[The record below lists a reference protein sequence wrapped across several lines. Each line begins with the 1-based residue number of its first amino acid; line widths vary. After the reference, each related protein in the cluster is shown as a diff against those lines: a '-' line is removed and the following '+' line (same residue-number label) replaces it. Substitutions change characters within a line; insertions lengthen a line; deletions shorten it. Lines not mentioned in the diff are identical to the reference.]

1 MAWPEVARRI
11 EAAVFKE
18 ADRAALAM
26 ERKAVQLVPKGAS
39 EPGLDK
45 SIHGKATREGFIIR
59 ARAVCQN
66 QHGAYIEFGTGPA
79 AGHAQYMPPKG
90 VLRQWIRRV
99 LGIGDEKAIDEAEA
113 AIRWKIYHKGTRP
126 QPFMKPA
133 FDHVAKQWKGRL
145 AAAVKEAIRG

>member
-1 MAWPEVARRI
+1 MAWPEVAARI
-11 EAAVFKE
+11 EDKVFRE
-18 ADRAALAM
+18 ADKASLAM
-26 ERKAVQLVPKGAS
+26 ERKAIQLAPKGAS

-45 SIHGKATREGFIIR
+45 SIHGAATREGLVIR
-59 ARAVCQN
+59 ARIVCQSP
-66 QHGAYIEFGTGPA
+66 HGAYLEFGTGPA

-113 AIRWKIYHKGTRP
+113 AIRWKIYQKGTEP

-133 FDHVAKQWKGRL
+133 FDHVAKKWKGRL
-145 AAAVKEAIRG
+145 AAAVKEALRG